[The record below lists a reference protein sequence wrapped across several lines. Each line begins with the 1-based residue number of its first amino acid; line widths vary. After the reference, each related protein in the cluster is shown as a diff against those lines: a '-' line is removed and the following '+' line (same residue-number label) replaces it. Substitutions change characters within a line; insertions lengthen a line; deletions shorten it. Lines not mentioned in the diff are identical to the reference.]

1 MFNFPHFEGEIGVD
15 NTPTRIKVPKL
26 NIACWTLPKD
36 IQVKLLNSRT
46 INNPQTMELNATLDE
61 LVTTS
66 TKTLLQKH
74 KDIFAWNYTNFKG
87 IAPHI
92 V

>member
-1 MFNFPHFEGEIGVD
+1 
-15 NTPTRIKVPKL
+15 
-26 NIACWTLPKD
+26 
-36 IQVKLLNSRT
+36 
-46 INNPQTMELNATLDE
+46 MELNATLDE

-66 TKTLLQKH
+66 TKTLLQKY
-74 KDIFAWNYTNFKG
+74 KDIFAWNYINFKG